1 MATFISKL
9 IEHGFESEV
18 QPNIALPTNDQHPM
32 HLENVSDDL
41 ERLPI
46 GWKVLLDTSIS
57 QEEQKKHPCA
67 AINAIQYYTTEIQ
80 GPILKKPKE
89 RVRKS
94 DFDIFKNKK

>member
-1 MATFISKL
+1 MSKL
-9 IEHGFESEV
+9 IGHNSKSET
-18 QPNIALPTNDQHPM
+18 QPIIGLQTNDH
-32 HLENVSDDL
+32 HIENVSNDL

-46 GWKVLLDTSIS
+46 EWKVLLDTSIS
-57 QEEQKKHPCA
+57 QEEQKKHPSA